1 MKMVLESKW
10 VLIAAIVLVLS
21 LGKDSSVL
29 AMTTV
34 KVLEQAQVGSKLIR
48 LGDISKIEG
57 KDQLLVKKLQSVVL
71 AKAPSP
77 GKMREISAHYIE
89 AKVRHS
95 GIDTSEVRL
104 DIPEKIQVASK
115 AVEVSSQKIEKIVK
129 QFILKKMPWDPEQ
142 VSIKFSGTKDIVL
155 TAGKVIYEV
164 VPRKKEDYL
173 GNTNLLVVFMVNGR
187 EEKRLW
193 VTAHIDVNQ
202 EVVVSN
208 HPLKRHCIITKEDI
222 RLKKMN
228 LKELPKDV
236 ITNPLEVIGKRTR
249 RMVDPDAPLR
259 LNCLEV
265 PPLVRR
271 GDMVTI
277 VVETDVLKITTQG
290 MVTENGGKG
299 EMVRVINTG
308 SRREVFARVID
319 SRTVEIEL

>member
-1 MKMVLESKW
+1 MKKVLETKWILITAMVLG
-10 VLIAAIVLVLS
+10 LF

-57 KDQLLVKKLQSVVL
+57 EDKLLVKKLQSIVL

-77 GKMREISAHYIE
+77 GEKREISAHYIE

-95 GIDTSEVRL
+95 GIDTSTVRL
-104 DIPEKIQVASK
+104 DIPEKIRVEGK
-115 AVEVSSQKIEKIVK
+115 AVKISSQKIEEIVK
-129 QFILKKMPWDPEQ
+129 QFIFEKMPWDANQ
-142 VSIKFSGTKDIVL
+142 VSIRFSGTEGIAL
-155 TAGKVIYEV
+155 TAGKVTYEV

-173 GNTNLLVVFMVNGR
+173 GNSNLLVVFMVGGR
-187 EEKRLW
+187 EEKRIW

-208 HPLKRHCIITKEDI
+208 HPLKRHYIITKEDI

-249 RMVDPDAPLR
+249 RTVDPDAPLR

-290 MVTENGGKG
+290 MVTEDGGKG